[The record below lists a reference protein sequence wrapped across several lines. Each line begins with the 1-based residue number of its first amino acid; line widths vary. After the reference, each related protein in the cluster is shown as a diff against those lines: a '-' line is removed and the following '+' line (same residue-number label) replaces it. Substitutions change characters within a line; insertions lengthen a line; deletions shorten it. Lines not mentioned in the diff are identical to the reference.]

1 VIKSY
6 KKTSLEVNVLLEK
19 VLSFIK
25 ENSMFDNGDKVIVA
39 FSGGPD
45 STCLLYVLNELKE
58 ELGITLIGA
67 HINHCL
73 RGDESDKDEEYA
85 KKVCESLNIGFYSN
99 KVDIHRISKEKNISC
114 EMAGR
119 EARYEFFEELMV
131 KLNANKVALAH
142 NANDQAETILM
153 RIMRGTGIEGM
164 IGIKPVRDKIY
175 VRPILHLSRKEI
187 EWYCQV
193 NSISPRIDKTNLEN
207 FYARNK
213 VRLDLIPY
221 IEENFNK
228 DIIKTLNRLSDTVK
242 KDNNYLESISAK
254 ESKKYC
260 EIGGQKVIINKKA
273 FLNHEAILSRIVRG
287 ALLAVN
293 SSLYN
298 FEKVHISSI
307 IELQKHDTGKTIML
321 PQNIIVENCYGNM
334 HIYIGAKSTET
345 NNNQYPLKV
354 NEKNLINHLDKVVEL
369 AVMEKSQF
377 MEVKTNDHTK
387 YFDYDKLEKPI
398 ILRYRKE
405 GDSFIPLGMTGNK
418 KLKDL
423 FMDLKIPKIKR
434 NEIPLVCFGDDIGWV
449 VGYRVSEKFKIS
461 KNTKSVLK
469 ITFEDESEE

>member
-1 VIKSY
+1 MIKYY

-25 ENSMFDNGDKVIVA
+25 ENSMFDNGDRVIVA

-73 RGDESDKDEEYA
+73 RGEESDKDEEYA
-85 KKVCESLNIGFYSN
+85 KKVCDSLNIAFYSN

-131 KLNANKVALAH
+131 KLNASKVALAH

-175 VRPILHLSRKEI
+175 VRPILHLTRKEI
-187 EWYCQV
+187 ERYCKV

-242 KDNNYLESISAK
+242 KDNDYLESVSAK
-254 ESKKYC
+254 ECKKYC
-260 EIGGQKVIINKKA
+260 EIGERKVIINKKA

-298 FEKVHISSI
+298 FEKIHISSI

-321 PQNIIVENCYGNM
+321 PQNIIVENCYGNI
-334 HIYIGAKSTET
+334 HIYIGVKSTET

-354 NEKNLINHLDKVVEL
+354 DEKNLIDHLDRVVEL
-369 AVMEKSQF
+369 EVMRKSQF
-377 MEVKTNDHTK
+377 IEVKASDYTK

-405 GDSFIPLGMTGNK
+405 GDSFMPLGMTGNK

-423 FMDLKIPKIKR
+423 FMDLKVPKIKR

-461 KNTKSVLK
+461 KDTKSVLK
-469 ITFEDESEE
+469 ITFENESEE

>member
-1 VIKSY
+1 
-6 KKTSLEVNVLLEK
+6 VNVLLEK
-19 VLSFIK
+19 VLGFIK

-85 KKVCESLNIGFYSN
+85 KKVCDSLNIGFYSN

-131 KLNANKVALAH
+131 KLNASKVALAH

-187 EWYCQV
+187 ERYCQI

-228 DIIKTLNRLSDTVK
+228 DIIKTLNRLSDIVK
-242 KDNNYLESISAK
+242 KDNDYLEGISAK
-254 ESKKYC
+254 ECKKYC
-260 EIGGQKVIINKKA
+260 EIGEQKVIINKKA

-298 FEKVHISSI
+298 FEKIHISSI

-321 PQNIIVENCYGNM
+321 PRNIIVENCYGNM
-334 HIYIGAKSTET
+334 HIYIGAKSTEA
-345 NNNQYPLKV
+345 NNNQYSLKI
-354 NEKNLINHLDKVVEL
+354 NEKNLVNHLDKVVEL
-369 AVMEKSQF
+369 DIMERSQF
-377 MEVKTNDHTK
+377 MEVKTNEYTK

-405 GDSFIPLGMTGNK
+405 GDSFMPLGMTGNK

-434 NEIPLVCFGDDIGWV
+434 NEVPLVCFGDDIGWV

-461 KNTKSVLK
+461 KDTKMVLK
-469 ITFEDESEE
+469 ITFENESEE